1 MWEEVLRIPR
11 VGANDNFF
19 ELGGHSL
26 LAAGV
31 MSRVR
36 ERYNIALPLRTIFEA
51 PTLAAFAS
59 RIETMLWASRNVESV
74 RDSSQAREEIEL

>member
-1 MWEEVLRIPR
+1 
-11 VGANDNFF
+11 
-19 ELGGHSL
+19 
-26 LAAGV
+26 